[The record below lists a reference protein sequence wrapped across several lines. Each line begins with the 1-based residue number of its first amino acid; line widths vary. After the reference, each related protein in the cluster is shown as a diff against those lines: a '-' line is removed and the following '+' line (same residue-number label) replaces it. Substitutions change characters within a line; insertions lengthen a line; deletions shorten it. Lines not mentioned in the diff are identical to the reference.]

1 MYLVIVVS
9 GANSVPRILEVAI
22 SQSPGK
28 KNVLMEVRRISK
40 SGEQKRC
47 VALKYGAHLSLLW

>member
-22 SQSPGK
+22 SQSPE
-28 KNVLMEVRRISK
+28 KNS
-40 SGEQKRC
+40 C
-47 VALKYGAHLSLLW
+47 VDGSEKDKQEW